1 MGYLAHVSVEGRMLA
16 RAARLA
22 LRLNVPTCRDWSVD
36 DLVAHVG
43 MIHRRAAVMVR
54 ERWMAEAFLNT
65 TPACPAAGLNR
76 VDGIPFSLAMDICNR
91 ELTV

>member
-1 MGYLAHVSVEGRMLA
+1 MGYLAHISVEGRMLA

-22 LRLNVPTCRDWSVD
+22 LGLNVPTCPDWSVD

-54 ERWMAEAFLNT
+54 ERRMTEAFLNT
-65 TPACPAAGLNR
+65 IPARAAAGLNR
-76 VDGIPFSLAMDICNR
+76 VDGIPFQWS
-91 ELTV
+91 